1 MWAIA
6 PYKSEFDARFRA
18 AGPDARGRLAPAR
31 VREALLPTGLD
42 ARVLRGVWE
51 LADIDGD
58 GALDADEFAVAL
70 YLCRQSQAGAPLPK
84 KLPADWVPPSKR
96 TANPF

>member
-1 MWAIA
+1 MPWNCQ
-6 PYKSEFDARFRA
+6 F
-18 AGPDARGRLAPAR
+18 LHQ
-31 VREALLPTGLD
+31 LLLLV
-42 ARVLRGVWE
+42 RVLRGVWE

-70 YLCRQSQAGAPLPK
+70 YLCRQAQAGAPLPT